1 MRNLRMNRDNT
12 LWNGSESG
20 EGRARERL
28 PEHSAR
34 FVEKLM
40 EKLARHNRDAEQL
53 AEAMQH
59 QRQNGRS

>member
-1 MRNLRMNRDNT
+1 MKRENT
-12 LWNGSESG
+12 IWNGDEGG
-20 EGRARERL
+20 EGRAGERL
-28 PEHSAR
+28 PERSTR

-59 QRQNGRS
+59 RCRDGRS